1 MVGRLMRARECLRVT
16 MDTVVDNIMDDTEGP
31 PPPPPD
37 SFPPGFV
44 HEEAL
49 KEITEKDSLF
59 SDQTSQ
65 HLHNQP
71 EGNGF
76 FEGMPQATA
85 LTHFN
90 KDRPKRKVQNPSRE
104 KLRSASDKRSLFHQ
118 EQVSAPETLVSSV
131 DKSMETN
138 EHNIKLPVS
147 DTGSFI
153 KVSTPKLLDTVI
165 QAKPTLS
172 TSLSTSDVGK
182 KVKPGVFS
190 ARLKKIRETR
200 VPRNGNDSTSTE
212 EWFKPTYGIEHT
224 VSSPNITLSHLQATA
239 KLPESKEDIS
249 ISISTQDDK
258 SNASTV
264 EQKNKSLD
272 DSFGIFSDL
281 ETSNS
286 EFSGYENLNLTP
298 MINGGTEHVKVSLEK
313 ETDSQL
319 KSLQEDTTED
329 HIYEIAQALDDFP
342 ALVDL
347 PPLPS
352 SPPPSL
358 PASPPP
364 DVIYEIF
371 ITEESIIEQN
381 SMSPMFSPGYDVQ
394 FSTEGGGSSTT
405 VTTSDEQLLALDYNH
420 TDSVEDLPTIK
431 SRKDRPQSVSSLSQD
446 LPFKSNLKRWDV
458 TNLTELDGT
467 RGENKDLYI
476 HPTSNKMR
484 HIYSSIDIPPRT
496 RSSSSV
502 SRISGGANQSL
513 DSISEIHHPDSP
525 VQPPALIQ
533 ERLASGNIFDGEF
546 TITQVAKTSWSN
558 KNHHPIDVD
567 PTNIEDNVTSI
578 TPLEKNTGSLKLLD
592 DSREMDVSFQREPT
606 EELQMRKKRQKRV
619 HSLHEESLKE
629 KVKLSN
635 SFKHPHHELYDLEG
649 EARGEGNLNKIAQD
663 IPKTMSSLFDAV
675 VSDIPTL
682 VDSSDEEESESEEVK
697 EKKVGEEME
706 VSSREDIFKTETKGV
721 AKNIETGGHWSK
733 LEVEVSVIFSIV

>member
-1 MVGRLMRARECLRVT
+1 MRARECLRVT
-16 MDTVVDNIMDDTEGP
+16 IDTVVDNIMDDTEGP

-49 KEITEKDSLF
+49 KEITEKEKDSLF

-85 LTHFN
+85 L
-90 KDRPKRKVQNPSRE
+90 DRPKRKVQNPSRE
-104 KLRSASDKRSLFHQ
+104 KLRSARDKRSLFHQ
-118 EQVSAPETLVSSV
+118 DQGSAPETLVSSV

-147 DTGSFI
+147 DTGSLI
-153 KVSTPKLLDTVI
+153 KVSTPKLLGTVI

-190 ARLKKIRETR
+190 ARLKQIRETR
-200 VPRNGNDSTSTE
+200 VPRNGTSTKE
-212 EWFKPTYGIEHT
+212 RFKLTYGIEHT
-224 VSSPNITLSHLQATA
+224 VSSPNITLSLLQDTA
-239 KLPESKEDIS
+239 KLPESKKDIS
-249 ISISTQDDK
+249 STEDDK

-264 EQKNKSLD
+264 EQKFKSLD
-272 DSFGIFSDL
+272 DSFGIFTHF

-286 EFSGYENLNLTP
+286 EFSSYENLNLSP

-319 KSLQEDTTED
+319 KSIQEDTTED
-329 HIYEIAQALDDFP
+329 HIYEIPQVLDDFP

-371 ITEESIIEQN
+371 TTEESIIEQN
-381 SMSPMFSPGYDVQ
+381 SMSPTFSPGYDVQ

-431 SRKDRPQSVSSLSQD
+431 SCKDRPQSVSSLSRD

-467 RGENKDLYI
+467 QGENKDLYI

-496 RSSSSV
+496 RSSSSI

-558 KNHHPIDVD
+558 ENHHSIDVD
-567 PTNIEDNVTSI
+567 PTNIGDNVTSS
-578 TPLEKNTGSLKLLD
+578 TPLEKNTGSSNLLD
-592 DSREMDVSFQREPT
+592 DSRERDVSFQKEPT
-606 EELQMRKKRQKRV
+606 EELQMRKKKQKRV

-635 SFKHPHHELYDLEG
+635 SFKHPRRELYDLEG

-675 VSDIPTL
+675 VSDIPAL
-682 VDSSDEEESESEEVK
+682 VDSSAEEESE
-697 EKKVGEEME
+697 GEEME
-706 VSSREDIFKTETKGV
+706 VSSREDIFKTETEGV

-733 LEVEVSVIFSIV
+733 LEVEVSVIFIIVCVLFII